1 MSADRVG
8 GRLWR
13 WLRTSLRS
21 VVGVFDGGGMSA
33 AVDEASLGAVR
44 LQLTVWEQRL

>member
-13 WLRTSLRS
+13 WFRTARRSL
-21 VVGVFDGGGMSA
+21 VGVFDGGGMSA
-33 AVDEASLGAVR
+33 AVDEPSLGAVR